1 MTSSIHVCSVNWQC
15 ALVLVSWVLRVTAA
29 FAFLGIWEQLRGTFH
44 TCVDGSQGGVSVYSH
59 DSFLKKKKMTSKGI
73 KQRLK
78 TQACTYLSGAI
89 KRTLFT
95 SSCLPALYRLR
106 LLSSSFDWSSS
117 NLLTSQ
123 QASPSLSHQPLW
135 TVPALNYQ
143 SPFRCLDTT
152 WGLFYI
158 IDCILLLNQG
168 QTDGDRQ
175 IEYLSSLL
183 LENKTFKVRKQT

>member
-1 MTSSIHVCSVNWQC
+1 MTSSIHVCRVNWQC
-15 ALVLVSWVLRVTAA
+15 ACAGILSVVGDSSFCL
-29 FAFLGIWEQLRGTFH
+29 FLGIWEQLRGTFH

-59 DSFLKKKKMTSKGI
+59 DSFLKKKMTPKGI

-117 NLLTSQ
+117 NLLTFHR
-123 QASPSLSHQPLW
+123 ASPSVSHQPLW

-152 WGLFYI
+152 WGFVFTSSTAYCYSTRHRLME
-158 IDCILLLNQG
+158 
-168 QTDGDRQ
+168 TDR
-175 IEYLSSLL
+175 LSTCPACYWKIKRL
-183 LENKTFKVRKQT
+183 K